1 MKTTKNHCPRV
12 LILGGGFAGIT
23 AMQNLKKVLGDK
35 IDVIICDNRETSL
48 NKPRLPEVA
57 MDGEPVKHVRFF
69 LQSAADSSGYTFFQ
83 ARIEKIDPT
92 GKKILFNNGKRLSY
106 DYLIIAVGV
115 NKNYSATP
123 GFEEYGY
130 SICDDNQAPRLW
142 ERLKTFEGGPIVTGA
157 VPYKAGTRIKAPKL
171 ATPCEGP
178 IGEIIFMLDYY
189 LKNKGLRQKSPITVF
204 TPADIFFEDVGANV
218 HKDAEA
224 LLKQHYINVITNK
237 IISRIKKDH
246 VVFKDGSTMES
257 ALTIIIPEYK
267 AHSFIQDAGL
277 GDEEGFIPTDK
288 QMRHLD
294 YPEIFAAGDA
304 TALSVPKLGHLA
316 VMQAEIAACMIAKEL
331 GGDVEIPEYKPAILC
346 IMNRGPLEATMI
358 YSTYLFGG
366 KIDKTLDGPIPFLMK
381 WSFDFYYNYTL
392 GHMPPKMGE
401 KLLEK
406 HFEKS
411 EQLEN
416 FI

>member
-1 MKTTKNHCPRV
+1 MTTPRNHSPRV

-23 AMQNLKKVLGDK
+23 AMQNLKSALGDK
-35 IDVIICDNRETSL
+35 INVIMCDNRQTSL

-57 MDGEPVKHVRFF
+57 MDGEPVKHVRFS
-69 LQSAADSSGYTFFQ
+69 LQAAADSLGYTFMR
-83 ARIEKIDPT
+83 AKVEKIDPT
-92 GKKILFNNGKRLSY
+92 GKQIYFDNGKLLSY
-106 DYLIIAVGV
+106 DYLLIAVGV
-115 NKNYSATP
+115 NKNYSAIP

-130 SICDDNQAPRLW
+130 SVCDDVHAPRLW
-142 ERLKTFEGGPIVTGA
+142 ERLKNFEGGPVVTGA
-157 VPYKAGTRIKAPKL
+157 MPYRSGTRIKAPKL
-171 ATPCEGP
+171 MTPCEGP

-224 LLKQHYINVITNK
+224 LLKQHDINVITNK
-237 IISRIKKDH
+237 TISRIEKDH
-246 VVFKDGSTMES
+246 VVFKDGATMES

-381 WSFDFYYNYTL
+381 WGFDFYYNYTL

-406 HFEKS
+406 HFEKQAEDS
-411 EQLEN
+411 
-416 FI
+416 I